1 MSMSL
6 DGLYSQYS
14 EMYTSSAAKDS
25 AKADKL
31 KDTLSKTDYAKSTDD
46 ELMAVCKEFESYFTE
61 QVFKSLERM
70 VPENDE
76 ESSSSV
82 SSYTDYF
89 GEMLTQEYAK
99 NATESNNGKG
109 LGIAQMLYE
118 QMKRNYGLD
127 STSTDSVAVN
137 NAMSVNATTAVDSES

>member
-1 MSMSL
+1 MGMSL

-14 EMYTSSAAKDS
+14 EMYTSNAAKDS
-25 AKADKL
+25 AAADKL
-31 KDTLSKTDYAKSTDD
+31 KETLSKTDYSKSTED

-70 VPENDE
+70 VPESDDE
-76 ESSSSV
+76 SNSV
-82 SSYTDYF
+82 TSYMDYF
-89 GEMLTQEYAK
+89 GDMLTQEYAK
-99 NATESNNGKG
+99 SATESNNGKG

-127 STSTDSVAVN
+127 SVKPSDATTQ
-137 NAMSVNATTAVDSES
+137 NAMATNATTMADEEA

>member
-14 EMYTSSAAKDS
+14 DMYTSNAAKES

-31 KDTLSKTDYAKSTDD
+31 KDTLSNTDYSKSTDD

-76 ESSSSV
+76 ESSSV
-82 SSYTDYF
+82 TSYTDYF
-89 GEMLTQEYAK
+89 GDMLTQEYAK

-118 QMKRNYGLD
+118 QMRRNYGLD
-127 STSTDSVAVN
+127 SVDSSSAAVN

>member
-6 DGLYSQYS
+6 DGLYGQYN

-31 KDTLSKTDYAKSTDD
+31 KDTLSKTDYSKSTED

-70 VPENDE
+70 VPKSDE
-76 ESSSSV
+76 DSSSSM
-82 SSYTDYF
+82 SSYMDYF
-89 GEMLTQEYAK
+89 GDMLTQEYAK
-99 NATESNNGKG
+99 SATESNDGKG

-127 STSTDSVAVN
+127 SVKPSDVATQ
-137 NAMSVNATTAVDSES
+137 NAMGVNATTMAEEEK

>member
-14 EMYTSSAAKDS
+14 EMYTSNAAKDS

-31 KDTLSKTDYAKSTDD
+31 KDTLATTDYSKSTED
-46 ELMAVCKEFESYFTE
+46 ELMEVCKEFEAYFTE

-70 VPENDE
+70 VPESDE
-76 ESSSSV
+76 ESSST
-82 SSYTDYF
+82 SSYMDYF
-89 GEMLTQEYAK
+89 GDMLTQEYAK
-99 NATESNNGKG
+99 SSAESNNGKG

-127 STSTDSVAVN
+127 TASTSSSAVA
-137 NAMSVNATTAVDSES
+137 AAGTAVKDEES

>member
-6 DGLYSQYS
+6 DGLYSQYG
-14 EMYTSSAAKDS
+14 EMYTSNAAKDS

-31 KDTLSKTDYAKSTDD
+31 KDTLATTDYSKSTED
-46 ELMAVCKEFESYFTE
+46 ELMKVCKEFEAYFTE

-70 VPENDE
+70 VPESDE
-76 ESSSSV
+76 ESSSST
-82 SSYTDYF
+82 SSYMDYF
-89 GEMLTQEYAK
+89 GDMLTQEYAK
-99 NATESNNGKG
+99 SSTESNNGKG

-127 STSTDSVAVN
+127 TASTSSSTVA
-137 NAMSVNATTAVDSES
+137 AAGTAVKSEES

>member
-14 EMYTSSAAKDS
+14 EMYTSNAAKDS

-31 KDTLSKTDYAKSTDD
+31 KDTLATTDYSKSTED
-46 ELMAVCKEFESYFTE
+46 ELMEVCKEFEAYFTE

-70 VPENDE
+70 VPESDE
-76 ESSSSV
+76 ESSSA
-82 SSYTDYF
+82 SSYMDYF
-89 GEMLTQEYAK
+89 GDMLTQEYAK
-99 NATESNNGKG
+99 SSTESNNGKG

-127 STSTDSVAVN
+127 TASTSSSAVA
-137 NAMSVNATTAVDSES
+137 AAGTAVKDEES

>member
-14 EMYTSSAAKDS
+14 EMYTSNAAKDS

-31 KDTLSKTDYAKSTDD
+31 KETLSKTDYSKSTED

-70 VPENDE
+70 VPESDDE
-76 ESSSSV
+76 SSSV
-82 SSYTDYF
+82 SSYMDYF
-89 GEMLTQEYAK
+89 GDMLTQEYAK
-99 NATESNNGKG
+99 SATESNNGKG

-127 STSTDSVAVN
+127 TPKAGDAATQ
-137 NAMSVNATTAVDSES
+137 NAMAANATTMADEEV

>member
-14 EMYTSSAAKDS
+14 EMYTSNAAKDS

-31 KDTLSKTDYAKSTDD
+31 KDTLATTDYSKSTED
-46 ELMAVCKEFESYFTE
+46 ELMEVCKEFEAYFTE

-70 VPENDE
+70 VPESDE
-76 ESSSSV
+76 ESSST
-82 SSYTDYF
+82 SSYMDYF
-89 GEMLTQEYAK
+89 GDMLTQEYAK
-99 NATESNNGKG
+99 SSTESNNGKG

-127 STSTDSVAVN
+127 TASTSSSAVA
-137 NAMSVNATTAVDSES
+137 AAGTAVKDEEA

>member
-14 EMYTSSAAKDS
+14 EMYTSNAAKDS

-31 KDTLSKTDYAKSTDD
+31 KDTLASTDYSKSTDD
-46 ELMAVCKEFESYFTE
+46 ELMKVCKEFEAYFTE

-70 VPENDE
+70 VPESDE
-76 ESSSSV
+76 ESSSST
-82 SSYTDYF
+82 SSYMDYF
-89 GEMLTQEYAK
+89 GDMLTQEYAK
-99 NATESNNGKG
+99 SSTESYNGKG

-127 STSTDSVAVN
+127 NAGTSSSAVAAASTA
-137 NAMSVNATTAVDSES
+137 ATPKES

>member
-14 EMYTSSAAKDS
+14 EMYTSNAAKDS

-31 KDTLSKTDYAKSTDD
+31 KDTLATTDYSKSTED
-46 ELMAVCKEFESYFTE
+46 ELMEVCKEFEAYFTE

-70 VPENDE
+70 VPESDE
-76 ESSSSV
+76 ESSST
-82 SSYTDYF
+82 SSYMDYF
-89 GEMLTQEYAK
+89 GDMLTQEYAK
-99 NATESNNGKG
+99 SSTESNNGKG

-127 STSTDSVAVN
+127 TASTSSSAVA
-137 NAMSVNATTAVDSES
+137 AAGTAVKSEES

>member
-1 MSMSL
+1 MGMSL

-14 EMYTSSAAKDS
+14 EMYTSNAAKDS
-25 AKADKL
+25 AAADKL
-31 KDTLSKTDYAKSTDD
+31 KETLSKTDYSKSTED

-70 VPENDE
+70 VPESDE
-76 ESSSSV
+76 ESSSST
-82 SSYTDYF
+82 SSYMDYF
-89 GEMLTQEYAK
+89 GDMLTQEYAK
-99 NATESNNGKG
+99 SATESNNGKG

-127 STSTDSVAVN
+127 SVKPSDATTQ
-137 NAMSVNATTAVDSES
+137 NAMATNATTMADEEA

>member
-6 DGLYSQYS
+6 DGLYSQYG
-14 EMYTSSAAKDS
+14 EMYTSNAAKDS

-31 KDTLSKTDYAKSTDD
+31 KDTLATTDYSKSTED
-46 ELMAVCKEFESYFTE
+46 ELMKVCKEFEAYFTE

-70 VPENDE
+70 VPESDE
-76 ESSSSV
+76 ESSST
-82 SSYTDYF
+82 SSYMDYF
-89 GEMLTQEYAK
+89 GDMLTQEYAK
-99 NATESNNGKG
+99 SSTESNNGKG

-127 STSTDSVAVN
+127 TASTSSSTVA
-137 NAMSVNATTAVDSES
+137 AAGTAVKSEES

>member
-14 EMYTSSAAKDS
+14 EMYTSNAAKDS
-25 AKADKL
+25 VKADKL
-31 KDTLSKTDYAKSTDD
+31 KDTLASTDYSKSTDD
-46 ELMAVCKEFESYFTE
+46 ELMKVCKEFEAYFTE

-70 VPENDE
+70 VPESDE
-76 ESSSSV
+76 ESSSST
-82 SSYTDYF
+82 SSYMDYF
-89 GEMLTQEYAK
+89 GDMLTQEYAK
-99 NATESNNGKG
+99 SSTESNNGKG

-127 STSTDSVAVN
+127 TASTSSSAVA
-137 NAMSVNATTAVDSES
+137 AAGTAVKSEES

>member
-14 EMYTSSAAKDS
+14 DMYTSNAAKDS

-31 KDTLSKTDYAKSTDD
+31 KDTLANTDYSKSTDD

-76 ESSSSV
+76 ESSSV
-82 SSYTDYF
+82 TSYTDYF
-89 GEMLTQEYAK
+89 GDMLTQEYAK

-118 QMKRNYGLD
+118 QMRRNYGLD
-127 STSTDSVAVN
+127 TAKPESAAVE
-137 NAMSVNATTAVDSES
+137 NAMAVNATTKAAEEA